1 MRAALAGLICLAP
14 ALAACTTLPTV
25 REAPATQ
32 AAWPRLMPIDTLL
45 AGVPPPPAADPAASV
60 AARAAALRARAAA
73 LRSADSSG

>member
-32 AAWPRLMPIDTLL
+32 AAWPTLMPIDTLL
-45 AGVPPPPAADPAASV
+45 AGVPPPPVTDPALAV
-60 AARAAALRARAAA
+60 TARAAALRARAAA
-73 LRSADSSG
+73 LRAAGPSG

>member
-14 ALAACTTLPTV
+14 VLAACTTLPTV

-45 AGVPPPPAADPAASV
+45 AAVPPPPAVDPAASV

-73 LRSADSSG
+73 LRSADPSG